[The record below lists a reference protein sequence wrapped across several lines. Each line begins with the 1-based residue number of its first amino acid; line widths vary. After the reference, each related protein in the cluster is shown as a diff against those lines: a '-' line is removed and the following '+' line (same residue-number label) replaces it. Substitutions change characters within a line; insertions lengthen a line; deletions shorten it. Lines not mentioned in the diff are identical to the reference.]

1 MTNHELAQEFEIVNP
16 RLEQLTSYVGAS
28 SLRTAMTTRAPRVSI
43 YVLVDEKQHG
53 GGKPQKYD
61 EAMREQ
67 ARVMRVSGLKL
78 TTIAARLHMPIA
90 TVHNIVQ
97 PRCRR

>member
-1 MTNHELAQEFEIVNP
+1 MTNHELAQEFDVVNP

-28 SLRTAMTTRAPRVSI
+28 SLLTAAEKRAPRGSD
-43 YVLVDEKQHG
+43 LVRRVTVKHA

-61 EAMREQ
+61 EVIREQ
-67 ARVMRVSGLKL
+67 ARVMRGNGLKL
-78 TTIAARLHMPIA
+78 TAIAAWLHMPLA